1 MILKDGKG
9 TATITQK
16 NGIKCTGKVTGGLKS
31 GSFNINSQSV
41 AKCTDGSSYEMPTV
55 VCKEGKD
62 GNSECISTY
71 SESKSNTGKKYEF
84 PMNIHR

>member
-1 MILKDGKG
+1 MNQTIVVDLDSGRIVYVGDGKG
-9 TATITQK
+9 IDALKKFWKRGK
-16 NGIKCTGKVTGGLKS
+16 N
-31 GSFNINSQSV
+31 
-41 AKCTDGSSYEMPTV
+41 
-55 VCKEGKD
+55 